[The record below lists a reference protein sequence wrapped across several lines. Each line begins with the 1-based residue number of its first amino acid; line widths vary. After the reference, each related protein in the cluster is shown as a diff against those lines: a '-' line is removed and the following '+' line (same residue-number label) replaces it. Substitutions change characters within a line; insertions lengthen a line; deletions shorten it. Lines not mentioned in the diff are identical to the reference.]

1 MQKYSKEE
9 ILKNSLKKILDEQ
22 DVSQYQKLLK
32 RLSAELQI
40 SILDCS
46 AALFLLHQPNL
57 YPNRNNKVIPSE
69 SKIRVDILPVLPKQ
83 KFVRYRL
90 DIGTKH
96 LVSQEEIKGVLVE
109 VAGVESKQIGRLDV
123 RNYYTL
129 VDLPDGMP
137 ADIFQ
142 LLSEAEIRHQKLN
155 IKRIKYQRRFNKRR
169 NHKKISSKPHIA

>member
-9 ILKNSLKKILDEQ
+9 ILKKSLKKILAEQ
-22 DVSQYQKLLK
+22 DVSQYQQLLK

-57 YPNRNNKVIPSE
+57 YPNRYNKVIPSE

-83 KFVRYRL
+83 KVVRYRL

-155 IKRIKYQRRFNKRR
+155 IKRIKYQRRFKRR
-169 NHKKISSKPHIA
+169 NHKKISPKPHIA